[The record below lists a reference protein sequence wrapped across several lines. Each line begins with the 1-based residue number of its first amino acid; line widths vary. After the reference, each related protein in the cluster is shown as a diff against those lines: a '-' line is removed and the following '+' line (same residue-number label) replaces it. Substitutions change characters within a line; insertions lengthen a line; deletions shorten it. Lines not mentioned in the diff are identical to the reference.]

1 MPRPKAVYNAA
12 IARHE
17 KLGDKP
23 AAEEARRSYYAEVLA
38 EKITE
43 VVAKAPPLTPE
54 QFERL
59 RALLAPPANRE
70 AA

>member
-1 MPRPKAVYNAA
+1 MPRPKVVFNAA

-23 AAEEARRSYYAEVLA
+23 AADEARRSYYTEVLA
-38 EKITE
+38 EKIE
-43 VVAKAPPLTPE
+43 QVVSKAPPLRPA
-54 QFERL
+54 QIERL
-59 RALLAPPANRE
+59 RSLLSSPVRRE